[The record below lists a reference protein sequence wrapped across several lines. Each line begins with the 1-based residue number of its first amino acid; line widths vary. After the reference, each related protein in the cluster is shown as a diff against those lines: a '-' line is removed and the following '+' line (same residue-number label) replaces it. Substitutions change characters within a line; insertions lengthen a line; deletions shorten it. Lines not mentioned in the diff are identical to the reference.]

1 MKRERNMKNRSRGFT
16 LLEVIITLIVASIL
30 GTILISY
37 MGTVMT
43 GSAQLP
49 YRQVQVYEMNQVMD
63 NITADYLS
71 LVALYPSLDVLP
83 DLERKIRLK
92 TGNYGTYTPTTSW
105 ITYSQTN
112 VAIPPVATDTP
123 GATGASTGYLKVTI
137 APVTGGTGVTHTALF
152 TR

>member
-83 DLERKIRLK
+83 DLERKI
-92 TGNYGTYTPTTSW
+92 
-105 ITYSQTN
+105 
-112 VAIPPVATDTP
+112 
-123 GATGASTGYLKVTI
+123 
-137 APVTGGTGVTHTALF
+137 
-152 TR
+152 